1 MAGLAARSHSAS
13 SFSASFDQQCMSF
26 EGSAK
31 LKLSDTSGMPLIS
44 KHHPLMLGGSPVLSM
59 RRQQH
64 RRSTQQLHTL
74 LPPLEEF
81 TKSKGLSNLR
91 HASLP
96 PSFDKASFVASSPST
111 LLWGGV
117 QKGPALRPNG
127 VKELSAM
134 EMDMM
139 ADKKE
144 ACLASKSE
152 TLSEAQVV
160 EKVVDLCD
168 MLKEFMETHP
178 VEVEQAMAEVDTA
191 SACSLRELSVHL
203 PASGGDILLP
213 GDEIMDA
220 SWFSFGDF
228 EAQVGAFRE
237 KTPAPKKVV
246 GFELKQE
253 QVCGYMR
260 LVEGE
265 EYSADADD
273 DDEEMY
279 ANSVPLRVRPGEHLL
294 WEPTTENDEHE
305 NVEVELSQD
314 DMAIFIAEDALDTGI
329 EKFLG
334 EMFIDGLEWDEEEEV

>member
-1 MAGLAARSHSAS
+1 M
-13 SFSASFDQQCMSF
+13 
-26 EGSAK
+26 
-31 LKLSDTSGMPLIS
+31 
-44 KHHPLMLGGSPVLSM
+44 
-59 RRQQH
+59 
-64 RRSTQQLHTL
+64 HTL

-81 TKSKGLSNLR
+81 TKSKGLSNIR

-96 PSFDKASFVASSPST
+96 PSFDKASFVASSPSN

-117 QKGPALRPNG
+117 QKGPALRPSG

-134 EMDMM
+134 ELDFM

-191 SACSLRELSVHL
+191 SACSLGELSVHL

-334 EMFIDGLEWDEEEEV
+334 GMFIDGLEWDEEEEV